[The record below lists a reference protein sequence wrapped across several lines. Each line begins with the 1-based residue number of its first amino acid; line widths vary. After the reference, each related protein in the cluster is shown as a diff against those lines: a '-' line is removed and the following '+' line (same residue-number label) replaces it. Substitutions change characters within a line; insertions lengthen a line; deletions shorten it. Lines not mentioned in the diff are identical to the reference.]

1 MMSSHNPNP
10 HVVLFPFMS
19 KGHTIPLLHLARLLL
34 LRRRGVAVTIFTT
47 PANRPFFSKSLS
59 DVLHSISLIDLP
71 FPENI
76 PGVPPGIQSTD
87 KLPSMSLFPPFAAAT
102 KLMKPHFE
110 TALNSLPPVSFM
122 ITDGFLGWTLD
133 SANKLRIPRL
143 VYFGMSYFSSV
154 VSRSVTSAGLIVKTN
169 GDDEPFTVPDFPW
182 LSVTRND
189 FDAPFR
195 DREPKG
201 PLFDF
206 VMEQMVATVNS
217 HGLVVNSFSDLEHV
231 YMESYNRNSLL
242 KSWPVGPLCLAQPP
256 RKNPPENQESP
267 SYIKWLDQFHEQGKQ
282 VLYVAFGSQAE
293 ISPEQSEEIKVGLE
307 KSELNF
313 LWVVRTHESELG
325 ADGFE
330 HRVKNRGLL
339 VREWVNQR
347 EILAHPSVN
356 GFVSHCGWNSVLES
370 ICAAVPIAAW
380 PMMAEQHLNARM
392 VVEEMKIGVRVES
405 SDGSVRGFV
414 KAEGVEK
421 AVRELMEGEIGKN
434 ARKKVKEL
442 SDSAINAV
450 KEGGSSWLKL
460 DELINEFHAKMIN
473 NPQ

>member
-1 MMSSHNPNP
+1 MMSSHHNP

-19 KGHTIPLLHLARLLL
+19 KGHTIPLLQLARLLL
-34 LRRRGVAVTIFTT
+34 LRRGVALTIFTT

-59 DVLHSISLIDLP
+59 DVVDAISLIDLP

-76 PGVPPGIQSTD
+76 PGVPPGIESTD
-87 KLPSMSLFPPFAAAT
+87 KLPSMSLFPAFAAAT

-110 TALNSLPPVSFM
+110 RALNALPPVSFM

-133 SANKLRIPRL
+133 SANNLGIPRL

-154 VSRSVTSAGLIVKTN
+154 VSRSVTSAGLILKPN
-169 GDDEPFTVPDFPW
+169 GDDEAFTVPDFPW

-206 VMEQMVATVNS
+206 VTEQMVATVNS
-217 HGLVVNSFSDLEHV
+217 HGLVMNSFCDLEHV
-231 YMESYNRNSLL
+231 YMEFYNRNLVP
-242 KSWPVGPLCLAQPP
+242 KSWPVGPFCLAEP
-256 RKNPPENQESP
+256 RRKPPPENQEKP
-267 SYIKWLDQFHEQGKQ
+267 SYIKWLDGFHEQGKQ

-293 ISPEQSEEIKVGLE
+293 ISPEQLREIKVGLE
-307 KSELNF
+307 ESEVNF
-313 LWVVRTHESELG
+313 LWVVRTHESEL
-325 ADGFE
+325 DGFE
-330 HRVKNRGLL
+330 DRVKNRGLL
-339 VREWVNQR
+339 VREWVDQR
-347 EILAHPSVN
+347 EILGHPSVN

-405 SDGSVRGFV
+405 CNGSVRGFV
-414 KAEGVEK
+414 KSESVEK
-421 AVRELMEGEIGKN
+421 AVRELMEGEIGKS

-442 SDSAINAV
+442 SNSAINAI

-460 DELINEFHAKMIN
+460 DELINEFHAKMKK
-473 NPQ
+473 NPDM